1 VCVRT
6 VTVELKLFLI
16 VTFGMLWFAC
26 MGNSNVKFTDDHM
39 VKNALSFQLGSSCF
53 SSLVFTDNAVV
64 HHPSPFDFS
73 VTNHLRCSS
82 GAQYVRIARF

>member
-1 VCVRT
+1 MCVRT

-16 VTFGMLWFAC
+16 VTFGVLWFAC
-26 MGNSNVKFTDDHM
+26 MGNSNVKLTDDHM

-53 SSLVFTDNAVV
+53 SSVVFTDNAVV
-64 HHPSPFDFS
+64 HHPSPVDFS
-73 VTNHLRCSS
+73 VTSHLRCSS